1 MLRNRKFKDY
11 TGSVF
16 GRLTVISMFR
26 HPDNQRLYCHCLC
39 KCGNYTDVRIDQ
51 LKSGS
56 VTSCNC
62 YRIEQVKKGNIKH
75 DKSHSKLY
83 KAYTGLKQRCTNP
96 NNTAFKHYGAK
107 GIKIS
112 EEFNTFEKFYNWS
125 MNNGYKEG
133 YDIHRL
139 DSNKDYTPLNCKW
152 ISHEEHMKIHGKEH
166 GKAIVKI
173 DPITGEIIEKYVS
186 VSAGIKKNGAHIK
199 EALNNPNLIR
209 YGYKW
214 KYENEEFNQPKQI
227 MKSETPLYKI
237 YIRIK
242 QYCYNKNNISY
253 KKIGARGIILEQDF
267 ATYELFEQW
276 ALNNGYKDG
285 LCINRIDENKNF
297 CASNCEWIDK
307 KIRMRTVA
315 QNRWRKI
322 AKIDPNTNEV
332 LEIFDT
338 VTEAKQKTHSRIDR
352 ALKDPNKILAG
363 FKWQYID

>member
-1 MLRNRKFKDY
+1 MIRNRKFKDY

-16 GRLTVISMFR
+16 GRLTVISMFK

-39 KCGNYTDVRIDQ
+39 ECGNYTDVRIDQ
-51 LKSGS
+51 LKNGS
-56 VTSCNC
+56 VISCNC
-62 YRIEQVKKGNIKH
+62 YRIEQVKKSNVKH
-75 DKSHSKLY
+75 NNSHIKLY
-83 KAYTGLKQRCTNP
+83 KVYTGMKQRCTNP
-96 NNTAFKHYGAK
+96 NSTAFKNYGAK

-112 EEFNTFEKFYNWS
+112 SEFDTFEKFSEWS
-125 MNNGYKEG
+125 MNNGYKDG

-152 ISHEEHMKIHGKEH
+152 ISHEEHMILHGKEH
-166 GKAIVKI
+166 KRAIVKI
-173 DPITGEIIEKYVS
+173 DPQTNKIIKRYNS
-186 VSAGIKKNGAHIK
+186 VTDAISECGGHIK

-214 KYENEEFNQPKQI
+214 KFENEDLNQPKQI
-227 MKSETPLYKI
+227 IKSDTLLYKI
-237 YIRIK
+237 YGRIK

-253 KKIGARGIILEQDF
+253 KKIGAKGIILEQDF

-307 KIRMRTVA
+307 KIRMRTVDRK
-315 QNRWRKI
+315 RWRKI
-322 AKIDPNTNEV
+322 AKIDPKTNEIIQIYPNIANAIR
-332 LEIFDT
+332 EYNHHIR
-338 VTEAKQKTHSRIDR
+338 E
-352 ALKDPNKILAG
+352 ALKDPNLIRYG